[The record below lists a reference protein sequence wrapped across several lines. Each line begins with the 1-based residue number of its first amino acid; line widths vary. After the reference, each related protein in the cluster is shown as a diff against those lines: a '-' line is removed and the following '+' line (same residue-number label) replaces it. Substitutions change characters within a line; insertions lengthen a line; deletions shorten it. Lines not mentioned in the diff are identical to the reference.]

1 MSVRWLV
8 LTFQREPDSVL
19 GVQEYLESVMER
31 ERWSEQMKVK
41 DPRSEEENLQASSL
55 LNLVLVRTHINIF
68 YPVWVINI

>member
-68 YPVWVINI
+68 YPVWIINI